1 MRKWFIVFSILLLAV
16 SSVAQAQENTV
27 TLTLAGFAVPREAY
41 GEIIP
46 LFQAYWLEETGQT
59 VIFEESYLASGAQS
73 RAVIGG
79 FEADIVALSLEDH
92 VTRIATAGLITRDWQ
107 DNANNG
113 TVSASVAVLLV
124 RASNPEGV
132 TDWADV
138 VGRGLDVITP
148 NPATSG
154 AAQWNVMAAYG
165 AAYRGFVDGY
175 SADAEGALQFI
186 TALYTDVLVLD
197 ADGRESFL
205 TFERGIGD
213 VAITYENEYYAGV
226 NAGNGDQY
234 EVIYPTSTI
243 LIENPIAVVDVYAE
257 KHGVLEVADAFVAF
271 TYTPQAQ
278 AIFARNGFRPAYER
292 VLTPSEVEGEPDILT
307 LVPTVELDEERFPPI
322 EDLFVID
329 TFGGWVEVVPTFFGE
344 EGIFT
349 RMIEEVKG

>member
-1 MRKWFIVFSILLLAV
+1 MRKWFIIFTILLFTV
-16 SSVAQAQENTV
+16 SSFTQAQENEV

-41 GEIIP
+41 GKIIP

-92 VTRIATAGLITRDWQ
+92 VTRIADAGLITADWQ
-107 DNANNG
+107 ANANNG
-113 TVSASVAVLLV
+113 MVSASVAVLLV
-124 RASNPEGV
+124 RPDNPSGI

-138 VGRGLDVITP
+138 VGRGLSVITP

-154 AAQWNVMAAYG
+154 AGQWNVMAAYG

-186 TALYTDVLVLD
+186 TALYTDVLVMD

-226 NAGNGDQY
+226 NAGNEDLY
-234 EVIYPTSTI
+234 DVVYPSSTI
-243 LIENPIAVVDVYAE
+243 LIENPIAVVDMYAD
-257 KHGVLEVADAFVAF
+257 KHGVREVADAFVAF
-271 TYTPQAQ
+271 TYTPEAQ
-278 AIFARNGFRPAYER
+278 AIFAESGFRPPYER
-292 VLTPSEVEGEPDILT
+292 VFTPSEVEGEPDVLT
-307 LVPTVELDEERFPPI
+307 LVPTIELDEERFPPI

-329 TFGGWVEVVPTFFGE
+329 TFGGWAEVVPTFFGDD
-344 EGIFT
+344 GIFT
-349 RMIEEVKG
+349 KMITDVKG